1 MGFINQSYVSEKK
14 TTLQKT
20 IPMFNGI
27 IISDGSLEEILKIFK
42 TLWKLALDK

>member
-1 MGFINQSYVSEKK
+1 MGFIIKSYISKEK

-42 TLWKLALDK
+42 TL